1 MPACRP
7 ASAISV
13 PLPRWPSTWPTSHC
27 VDPDCRARSPT
38 SNPLTRP
45 PFLPRQS
52 HPPEY
57 PQHRRRYLMADF
69 SVDSNVHGGPIGPVT
84 GSVLADVTSELTG
97 VDNMKLTLAGGTQTT
112 LAGENTVHS
121 DATLTLAPV
130 TTTSTIDLKPVTTT
144 GSVETT
150 SSVDLKPV
158 AVDSCVR

>member
-1 MPACRP
+1 
-7 ASAISV
+7 
-13 PLPRWPSTWPTSHC
+13 
-27 VDPDCRARSPT
+27 
-38 SNPLTRP
+38 
-45 PFLPRQS
+45 
-52 HPPEY
+52 
-57 PQHRRRYLMADF
+57 MADF

-130 TTTSTIDLKPVTTT
+130 TTTSTIDLKPVTTAAT
-144 GSVETT
+144 VETT

-158 AVDSCVR
+158 AVDSCVRLELAPLPPTEVSVPYDTTWSWSLLGLELFALHRTPQSTGTGASSGQRHR